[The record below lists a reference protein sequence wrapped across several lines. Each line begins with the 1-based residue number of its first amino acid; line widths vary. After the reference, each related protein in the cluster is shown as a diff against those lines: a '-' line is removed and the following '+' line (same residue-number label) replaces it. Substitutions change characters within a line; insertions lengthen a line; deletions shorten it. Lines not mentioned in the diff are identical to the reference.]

1 MSMSSGRAR
10 KIAEIAAA
18 MVAASGLVAACG
30 SPGPSQPAASPAT
43 SAVTTSPPSA
53 GTQSP
58 GAFPADTVSPG
69 APPSPGAPSPG
80 TAVPSSTGPVAGPSA
95 TTAPAASPTPTVT
108 GIAGLAPCRTAKL
121 LITVDDSQAG
131 GSAGSAYYPLKFT
144 STSST
149 ACEMYGFPGVSF
161 TAAPTGSGQQIGMAA
176 QRSSAFPKVAIR
188 LAPGASA
195 HAWLKVTVARNY
207 PASSCQPV
215 TAHWLR
221 IYPPGETV
229 PGYVEHDFS
238 ACSSASLSLLA
249 VLPVRSGNAIAG
261 VTP

>member
-1 MSMSSGRAR
+1 MSTSSGHAR
-10 KIAEIAAA
+10 KIAGIVAA

-30 SPGPSQPAASPAT
+30 SPGPNQPTASPAT
-43 SAVTTSPPSA
+43 SAVSTSTPSA
-53 GTQSP
+53 GTQPP
-58 GAFPADTVSPG
+58 GAVPADTVSPG
-69 APPSPGAPSPG
+69 STWPG
-80 TAVPSSTGPVAGPSA
+80 TAVPSSTRPAGPSA
-95 TTAPAASPTPTVT
+95 TTAPATSPAPAAT
-108 GIAGLAPCRTAKL
+108 GIAGLAPCSTAKL

-131 GSAGSAYYPLKFT
+131 GSAGSAYYPLNFT

-149 ACEMYGFPGVSF
+149 ACEIYGFPGVSF
-161 TAAPTGSGQQIGMAA
+161 TAAPTGAGRQIGVAA
-176 QRSSAFPKVAIR
+176 QRSTAFPKVAIR

-195 HAWLKVTVARNY
+195 HAWLRVTVAGNY

-215 TAHWLR
+215 TVHWLR

-238 ACSSASLSLLA
+238 ACSSASLSLLT
-249 VLPVRSGNAIAG
+249 VLPVRSGNALAG

>member
-1 MSMSSGRAR
+1 MSISSGRAR
-10 KIAEIAAA
+10 KIAEIVAA
-18 MVAASGLVAACG
+18 MVAAAGLVAACG

-43 SAVTTSPPSA
+43 SAVTTSTPSA

-58 GAFPADTVSPG
+58 GAVPADTVSAG
-69 APPSPGAPSPG
+69 ATSPG

-95 TTAPAASPTPTVT
+95 TTASATSPMPTAT

-161 TAAPTGSGQQIGMAA
+161 TAAPTGGGQQIGMAA
-176 QRSSAFPKVAIR
+176 QRSTAFPKVAIR

-195 HAWLKVTVARNY
+195 HAWLKVTVAGNY

-238 ACSSASLSLLA
+238 ACSSASLSLLT
-249 VLPVRSGNAIAG
+249 VLPVRSGGALAG

>member
-1 MSMSSGRAR
+1 MPTSSGRTR
-10 KIAEIAAA
+10 KIAGIAAA
-18 MVAASGLVAACG
+18 MVATSGLVAACG
-30 SPGPSQPAASPAT
+30 SPGSSQPAAGPAT
-43 SAVTTSPPSA
+43 STVTASA
-53 GTQSP
+53 PGAETPSP
-58 GAFPADTVSPG
+58 GAVPADTVSPG
-69 APPSPGAPSPG
+69 TTAPA
-80 TAVPSSTGPVAGPSA
+80 AGPSA
-95 TTAPAASPTPTVT
+95 TSAPASPTASAS
-108 GIAGLAPCRTAKL
+108 AGLALCRTTKL

-161 TAAPTGSGQQIGMAA
+161 TAAPTGGGQQIGMAA
-176 QRSSAFPKVAIR
+176 QRSTAFPKVAIR

-195 HAWLKVTVARNY
+195 HAWLKVTVAGNY

-238 ACSSASLSLLA
+238 ACSSASLSLLT
-249 VLPVRSGNAIAG
+249 VLPVRSGGALAG